1 MARFAVKSPEQ
12 QAHSVEKALQKSNEI
27 ASTRTLLNYTERLEQ
42 VAKNMPEFS
51 IKGEIRDLTPETAI
65 QYLEARGQ
73 DIGQKTLDMERQAI
87 QSMLTHVTGKLE
99 QGERLPVIK
108 SEHEQALSSRAY
120 TAEQVKLIAESQT
133 DKHALSTQ
141 LAYAAGLR
149 AHELHTL
156 SRASEK
162 QANERPALDS
172 KFQGRAGVIYTV
184 TGKGGLTREVLI
196 PNKLAD
202 KLEERRLDVP
212 QKITDR
218 GVHYE
223 QKYDIGA
230 GQKWSNSY
238 TQASNRALSWSEG
251 AHGLRHSYAQERM
264 NELQNSG
271 YFRDTALKTVSQEL
285 GHFRPE
291 ITEVYLR

>member
-1 MARFAVKSPEQ
+1 MARFATKSPEQ
-12 QAHSVEKALQKSNEI
+12 QAHSVEKALQKSDAI
-27 ASTRTLLNYTERLEQ
+27 DSVRTLLNYTERLEQ
-42 VAKNMPEFS
+42 VAKNMPEFG
-51 IKGEIRDLTPETAI
+51 IQGEIRDLTPETAI

-99 QGERLPVIK
+99 QSERLPVIK

-162 QANERPALDS
+162 QASERPVLDS
-172 KFQGRAGVIYTV
+172 KFQGREGVIYTV

-196 PNKLAD
+196 PNKLAE

-212 QKITDR
+212 QQTTDR

-223 QKYDIGA
+223 QKYEIGA

-271 YFRDTALKTVSQEL
+271 FTRDIALETVSQEL

>member
-1 MARFAVKSPEQ
+1 MARYFVKSPEQ
-12 QAHSVEKALQKSNEI
+12 QALSVGKALQKSDAI
-27 ASTRTLLNYTERLEQ
+27 DSVRTLLNYTERLEQ
-42 VAKNMPEFS
+42 VAKNMPEFGL
-51 IKGEIRDLTPETAI
+51 KGEIRDLTPETAT

-133 DKHALSTQ
+133 EKHALSTQ

-162 QANERPALDS
+162 QASERPALDS
-172 KFQGRAGVIYTV
+172 KFQGREGVIYTV

-202 KLEERRLDVP
+202 KLEERKLDIP
-212 QKITDR
+212 QKLQIAVFIT
-218 GVHYE
+218 
-223 QKYDIGA
+223 
-230 GQKWSNSY
+230 
-238 TQASNRALSWSEG
+238 NR
-251 AHGLRHSYAQERM
+251 
-264 NELQNSG
+264 N
-271 YFRDTALKTVSQEL
+271 T
-285 GHFRPE
+285 
-291 ITEVYLR
+291 I

>member
-1 MARFAVKSPEQ
+1 MSKFAAKSPEQ
-12 QAHSVEKALQKSNEI
+12 QANSVEKALQKADAV
-27 ASTRTLLNYTERLEQ
+27 ASVRTLSNYTERLEQ
-42 VAKNMPEFS
+42 VAKNMPEFG
-51 IKGEIRDLTPETAI
+51 IQGEIRDLTPATAI

-73 DIGQKTLDMERQAI
+73 DVGQKTLDMERQAI

-162 QANERPALDS
+162 QASERPALDS
-172 KFQGRAGVIYTV
+172 KFQGREGVIYTV
-184 TGKGGLTREVLI
+184 IGKGGLTREVLI
-196 PNKLAD
+196 PNKLAN

-212 QKITDR
+212 QKVTDR
-218 GVHYE
+218 GIHYE

-264 NELQNSG
+264 NELQNEG
-271 YFRDTALKTVSQEL
+271 YFRDTALETVSQEL

>member
-1 MARFAVKSPEQ
+1 MARFATKSPEQ
-12 QAHSVEKALQKSNEI
+12 QAHSVEKALQKSDAI
-27 ASTRTLLNYTERLEQ
+27 DSVRTLLNYTERLEQ
-42 VAKNMPEFS
+42 VAKNMPEFG
-51 IKGEIRDLTPETAI
+51 IQGEIRDLTPETAI

-156 SRASEK
+156 SRVSEK
-162 QANERPALDS
+162 QASERPVLDS
-172 KFQGRAGVIYTV
+172 KFQGREGVIYTV

-212 QKITDR
+212 QQTTDR

-223 QKYDIGA
+223 QKYEIGA

-271 YFRDTALKTVSQEL
+271 CAV
-285 GHFRPE
+285 
-291 ITEVYLR
+291 V

>member
-156 SRASEK
+156 
-162 QANERPALDS
+162 
-172 KFQGRAGVIYTV
+172 
-184 TGKGGLTREVLI
+184 
-196 PNKLAD
+196 
-202 KLEERRLDVP
+202 
-212 QKITDR
+212 
-218 GVHYE
+218 
-223 QKYDIGA
+223 
-230 GQKWSNSY
+230 
-238 TQASNRALSWSEG
+238 
-251 AHGLRHSYAQERM
+251 
-264 NELQNSG
+264 
-271 YFRDTALKTVSQEL
+271 
-285 GHFRPE
+285 
-291 ITEVYLR
+291 

>member
-1 MARFAVKSPEQ
+1 MVRYAIKSPEQ
-12 QAHSVEKALQKSNEI
+12 QALSVEKALQKSNEI
-27 ASTRTLLNYTERLEQ
+27 ASVRTLLNYTERLEQ
-42 VAKNMPEFS
+42 VAKSMPKFG
-51 IKGEIRDLTPETAI
+51 IKGEVRDLTLETAI
-65 QYLEARGQ
+65 QYLERRGQ

-87 QSMLTHVTGKLE
+87 QSMLTHVTAKLE

-120 TAEQVKLIAESQT
+120 TTEQMKLVAESQT
-133 DKHALSTQ
+133 DKNALSTKI
-141 LAYAAGLR
+141 AYTAGLR

-156 SRASEK
+156 SPASEK
-162 QANERPALDS
+162 QADDRDKLDS
-172 KFQGRAGVIYTV
+172 KFQGREGVIYTV

-196 PNKLAD
+196 PNELAK
-202 KLEERRLDVP
+202 KLEERRFDVS
-212 QKITDR
+212 QIVTDR

-238 TQASNRALSWSEG
+238 AQASNRALGWSEG

-264 NELQNSG
+264 NELQNKG
-271 YFRDTALKTVSQEL
+271 YFRDTALRTVSQEL

>member
-1 MARFAVKSPEQ
+1 MVRFAVKSPEQ

-27 ASTRTLLNYTERLEQ
+27 SSIRTLSNYTERLEQ
-42 VAKNMPEFS
+42 VAKNMSEFG
-51 IKGEIRDLTPETAI
+51 IQGEIRDLTPETAI
-65 QYLEARGQ
+65 QYLEGRGQ
-73 DIGQKTLDMERQAI
+73 EVGQKTLDMERQAI
-87 QSMLTHVTGKLE
+87 QSMLTHVTEKLE
-99 QGERLPVIK
+99 QGERLPVVK

-120 TAEQVKLIAESQT
+120 TEDQVKLVANSQT
-133 DKHALSTQ
+133 VKNALSTQ

-156 SRASEK
+156 SHASEK
-162 QANERPALDS
+162 QASERPALES
-172 KFQGRAGVIYTV
+172 KFQGREGVIYTV
-184 TGKGGLTREVLI
+184 TGKGGLIREVLI
-196 PNKLAD
+196 PHHLAD
-202 KLEERRLDVP
+202 KLEERRFDVP
-212 QKITDR
+212 QQITDR
-218 GVHYE
+218 GVNYE

-271 YFRDTALKTVSQEL
+271 YSRDIALETVSQEL